1 MNEHDLARRDA
12 RERTRVAEHT
22 RKPAKARASNTEP
35 SKVATSATHALNR
48 IPEDL
53 NTDKPHV
60 YAQALAGVCRRWF
73 GDESLL
79 VARELVRILEA
90 SP

>member
-1 MNEHDLARRDA
+1 MNERDL
-12 RERTRVAEHT
+12 ERTTVREHT
-22 RKPAKARASNTEP
+22 RKPGRARAQADE
-35 SKVATSATHALNR
+35 SKVAIAATHALNR

-60 YAQALAGVCRRWF
+60 YAQALKGVLRRWF
-73 GDESLL
+73 ADEALD

-90 SP
+90 ER

>member
-1 MNEHDLARRDA
+1 MP
-12 RERTRVAEHT
+12 RTRALEHT
-22 RKPAKARASNTEP
+22 RKPAKPRRANADEA
-35 SKVATSATHALNR
+35 KVATSATHALNR

-73 GDESLL
+73 GDEGLD

-90 SP
+90 SK